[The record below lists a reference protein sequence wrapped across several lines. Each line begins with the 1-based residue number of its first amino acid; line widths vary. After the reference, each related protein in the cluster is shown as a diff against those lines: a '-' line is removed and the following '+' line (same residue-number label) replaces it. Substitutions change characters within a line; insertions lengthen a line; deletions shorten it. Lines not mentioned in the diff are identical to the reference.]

1 MAVFNVKKVFD
12 DKIKPRYN
20 FDFDLKNEQISVIE
34 SVLEKNHTVG
44 VFPTGFGK
52 SICFLLPPLI
62 LDQKQPELRH
72 ICLVI
77 SPLKSLMLD
86 QCKKNSEH
94 GIAAAVVKSRSE
106 MSPDVAE
113 GMILFIAIQIEIYA
127 KMCHLLQQCILILCF
142 YRHKE
147 RRIFS
152 PVYVTRDITGYGVVG
167 TSHPSF

>member
-86 QCKKNSEH
+86 QCRKNSEH

-127 KMCHLLQQCILILCF
+127 KMCHLL
-142 YRHKE
+142 
-147 RRIFS
+147 
-152 PVYVTRDITGYGVVG
+152 
-167 TSHPSF
+167 

>member
-1 MAVFNVKKVFD
+1 MYDVLRRNMAVFNVKKVFD

-52 SICFLLPPLI
+52 SKCFLLPPLI
-62 LDQKQPELRH
+62 LDQQQPEL
-72 ICLVI
+72 
-77 SPLKSLMLD
+77 
-86 QCKKNSEH
+86 NSAH
-94 GIAAAVVKSRSE
+94 GIAAAVEKSRSE

-113 GMILFIAIQIEIYA
+113 GMILFIGFHCYPNRIYA
-127 KMCHLLQQCILILCF
+127 KMRHLFQQCILILF
-142 YRHKE
+142 IYRHKE
-147 RRIFS
+147 RRICS
-152 PVYVTRDITGYGVVG
+152 PVFVTRDITGYGVVW

>member
-12 DKIKPRYN
+12 DKIEPRYN

-44 VFPTGFGK
+44 VFPKGFGK

-86 QCKKNSEH
+86 QCRKNSEH

-127 KMCHLLQQCILILCF
+127 KMCHLLQQCILILF
-142 YRHKE
+142 FIGIKKGEYSVLYM
-147 RRIFS
+147 S
-152 PVYVTRDITGYGVVG
+152 PETLLDNR
-167 TSHPSF
+167 